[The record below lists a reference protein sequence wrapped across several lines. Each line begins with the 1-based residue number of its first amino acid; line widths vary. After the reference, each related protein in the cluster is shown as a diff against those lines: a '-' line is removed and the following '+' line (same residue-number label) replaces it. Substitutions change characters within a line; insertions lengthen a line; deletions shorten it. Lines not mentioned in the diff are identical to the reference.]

1 MIRSIAGV
9 ALLVAAGSAGAATP
23 STATPSTDFGIRAL
37 GGPRV
42 VTPIVQEGR
51 SGDSPAVSSRPLAA
65 PTALS
70 TAARIGSQLGRVTS
84 MRRSAERNRR
94 VGGVAN
100 SYHLSGR
107 AIDIAR
113 RPGVT
118 HGQIAAALRSAGYQL
133 IESLDEGDHS
143 HFAFGAGL
151 GRRLQQA
158 AAIAARSGEVTTW
171 HMVYAPGGGSRGS
184 SR

>member
-1 MIRSIAGV
+1 MMRAIAV
-9 ALLVAAGSAGAATP
+9 AFLAAASSAGA
-23 STATPSTDFGIRAL
+23 ATPSTDFGIRAV

-42 VTPIVQEGR
+42 VTPIVQEGVAKASSIV
-51 SGDSPAVSSRPLAA
+51 SGRPLGAA
-65 PTALS
+65 GNLS
-70 TAARIGSQLGRVTS
+70 NAAQIGSQLGRVTS
-84 MRRSAERNRR
+84 MRRSVAHNRR

-113 RPGVT
+113 KPGVT
-118 HGQIAAALRSAGYQL
+118 HAQIASALRSAGYQL

-143 HFAFGAGL
+143 HFAFGFGL
-151 GRRLQQA
+151 GQRLRNA

-171 HMVYAPGGGSRGS
+171 HMVYAPSGSGR
-184 SR
+184 

>member
-1 MIRSIAGV
+1 MMRVIAGV
-9 ALLVAAGSAGAATP
+9 AFLAAAGSAGAATP
-23 STATPSTDFGIRAL
+23 STDFGVRTVGGPKIVTPILQEGSSAALTAAPRAL
-37 GGPRV
+37 GSTGN
-42 VTPIVQEGR
+42 
-51 SGDSPAVSSRPLAA
+51 
-65 PTALS
+65 LS

-84 MRRSAERNRR
+84 MRRSVERNRR

-113 RPGVT
+113 RPGVS
-118 HGQIAAALRSAGYQL
+118 HAQIASALRSAGFHL

-143 HFAFGAGL
+143 HFAFGSGD
-151 GRRLQQA
+151 RLRSA
-158 AAIAARSGEVTTW
+158 AALAAKSGEVTTW
-171 HMVYAPGGGSRGS
+171 HMVYAPSGRSS

>member
-1 MIRSIAGV
+1 MMRSIAGV
-9 ALLVAAGSAGAATP
+9 AFLFAAGSAGAATP
-23 STATPSTDFGIRAL
+23 STDFGVRAV
-37 GGPRV
+37 GAPRV
-42 VTPIVQEGR
+42 VTPIVQEGVVA
-51 SGDSPAVSSRPLAA
+51 SSSTASSRPLGS
-65 PTALS
+65 TGNLS

-113 RPGVT
+113 KPGVS
-118 HGQIAAALRSAGYQL
+118 HSQIAAALRSAGYQL

-143 HFAFGAGL
+143 HFAFGFGL
-151 GRRLQQA
+151 GQRLRNA
-158 AAIAARSGEVTTW
+158 AAIAAKSGEVTTW
-171 HMVYAPGGGSRGS
+171 HMVFAPSGNGR
-184 SR
+184 